1 MFLEDSTIEVFA
13 VLMVE
18 VFAWRKVSVTT
29 SFIYV
34 CIFKIYGRVIH
45 ITMCAWFASL
55 ERACIERHDRSVV
68 FLLPGNLGACFNALL
83 KII

>member
-34 CIFKIYGRVIH
+34 CIFIIYGRVIH
-45 ITMCAWFASL
+45 IT
-55 ERACIERHDRSVV
+55 V
-68 FLLPGNLGACFNALL
+68 FIVYKLLFVHGLQV
-83 KII
+83 

>member
-34 CIFKIYGRVIH
+34 CIFIIYGRVIH
-45 ITMCAWFASL
+45 IN
-55 ERACIERHDRSVV
+55 V
-68 FLLPGNLGACFNALL
+68 FIVYKLLFVHGLQV
-83 KII
+83 

>member
-13 VLMVE
+13 MLMVE

-34 CIFKIYGRVIH
+34 CIFIIYGRVIH
-45 ITMCAWFASL
+45 ITVFIVYKIACPGLKSL
-55 ERACIERHDRSVV
+55 KRLLKAV
-68 FLLPGNLGACFNALL
+68 FL
-83 KII
+83 KIRHMM